1 MHLFY
6 AFRNIILRSNPQV
19 SSDCQRSPWHKTSFK
34 TLNRREKEEEQWQQ
48 IFIQLSFCPY
58 FTWNDLQ
65 FCRRQWAVYVAK
77 TYEEEQEGKG
87 DETLISTRTEI
98 KMTHKTA
105 TILCINSSSFFTKT
119 QVAHPLSFPFYP
131 LLDYPA
137 SSLISVPQMIH
148 SLNLATQY
156 ANLLQLLIS
165 KQISCFPKLNGNQLS
180 QFQYFTAGTQP
191 SNSHPVSPYTLYTS
205 PNTLTR
211 NLQGSRFLKDIPVSS

>member
-1 MHLFY
+1 MAANIYSVEFLSLFHLKWP
-6 AFRNIILRSNPQV
+6 AVLQETV
-19 SSDCQRSPWHKTSFK
+19 SSLRGQNLWGGTGRKGRWDIDFHE
-34 TLNRREKEEEQWQQ
+34 NRNK
-48 IFIQLSFCPY
+48 
-58 FTWNDLQ
+58 NDTQ
-65 FCRRQWAVYVAK
+65 NSHYP
-77 TYEEEQEGKG
+77 G
-87 DETLISTRTEI
+87 
-98 KMTHKTA
+98 
-105 TILCINSSSFFTKT
+105 INSSSFFTKT
-119 QVAHPLSFPFYP
+119 QVAHPLSFPSP

-191 SNSHPVSPYTLYTS
+191 SNSHPVSPYTLHTS

-211 NLQGSRFLKDIPVSS
+211 NLQGSRFLKDIPVSF